1 MNTRLGRCAFIWLV
15 AGCGARGEL
24 RAPTIGAPAPPYVA
38 MNLDGAA
45 VRLDSL
51 QGSVVVLNIWA
62 TWCEPCRDEIPQLQA
77 LHDSLGARGMTML
90 GVSIDEPGMGS
101 EVSDFAR
108 SQGMT
113 YPIWLD
119 PSRDVAAQF
128 LTIGVP
134 ETFVIDRAGKIRF
147 RLIGALRRG
156 DTTLVAAIRAALDS

>member
-1 MNTRLGRCAFIWLV
+1 MRRLLRVVGLAWLAACGR
-15 AGCGARGEL
+15 GGEL
-24 RAPTIGAPAPPYVA
+24 RAPSLGAPAPAYTA
-38 MNLDGAA
+38 INLDGAA

-51 QGSVVVLNIWA
+51 RGSVVVLNVWA

-77 LHDSLGARGMTML
+77 LHDSLAPRGLTML
-90 GVSIDEPGMGS
+90 GVSIDEPGMGA
-101 EVSDFAR
+101 EVSDFTR
-108 SQGMT
+108 THGMT

-134 ETFVIDRAGKIRF
+134 ETFVIDRQGTIRF

-156 DTTLVAAIRAALDS
+156 DTTLVAAIRRALDS